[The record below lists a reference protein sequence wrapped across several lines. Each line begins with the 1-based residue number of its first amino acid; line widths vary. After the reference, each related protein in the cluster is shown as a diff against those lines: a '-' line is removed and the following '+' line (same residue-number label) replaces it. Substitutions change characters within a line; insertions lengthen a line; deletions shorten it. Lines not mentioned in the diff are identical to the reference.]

1 MAQVRKSNK
10 YFEIQGSLPRNQGL
24 KFILRHLSQKLSFHS
39 LLALFK
45 ETKGRVD
52 ETEIAHYSS
61 KWKIMKLKK
70 IQIKSFKKIIKQK
83 LKLINKKRK
92 KIIKI

>member
-1 MAQVRKSNK
+1 
-10 YFEIQGSLPRNQGL
+10 
-24 KFILRHLSQKLSFHS
+24 
-39 LLALFK
+39 
-45 ETKGRVD
+45 
-52 ETEIAHYSS
+52 
-61 KWKIMKLKK
+61 MKLKK